1 MLIQKK
7 ERKYNEWTEEK
18 HNMEDNQ
25 ITDDDKNEDKLERIE
40 LVQKAAEG
48 DKEAFTQLYTLTYSE
63 VYHIVKVFIH
73 NEDTV
78 QDIVQETYFKCLR
91 KIRQLKEPEKFSVWI
106 KKIAVNT
113 AKAHLRKVDWVLFS
127 EADGEGG
134 KSIAELQDERLEH
147 LPEIVVDQAETKEL
161 IDRILEDLDD
171 RQRMVVGMFY
181 YEQMS
186 VNEIAETLSCSV
198 NTVKSRLNYARKKI
212 GKEISELEKKGVLLY
227 TATPIPL
234 LMYLFQKLRG
244 IQEKVPKAKFLIKA
258 GIGKTVFAGV
268 AAAVVCVGIGTGV
281 MRSQDMHQQVQ
292 EIQELLSET
301 DDQKTDEAQ
310 ASGAEG
316 VEEETDDPEVT
327 PEATPQPTVTPEAA
341 EKPQAASATAVKAA
355 ENNGQAAPTS
365 AAQENANSTE
375 SQQTTTTSETDQ
387 HTHQWVQQT
396 ETVHHEASGHYETE
410 IVQEAYEEPVYEYH
424 VFCDT
429 CGADVNTS
437 ALEHK
442 AIHDNGFTSKK
453 IQTGSIHH
461 DAVTQEVWVEEPAYD
476 EVVTRGYVCSVC
488 GAGE

>member
-1 MLIQKK
+1 MG
-7 ERKYNEWTEEK
+7 
-18 HNMEDNQ
+18 DNQ
-25 ITDDDKNEDKLERIE
+25 VTDDDREERIE
-40 LVQKAAEG
+40 LVKKAADG
-48 DKEAFTQLYTLTYSE
+48 DREAFTELYRSTYTE
-63 VYHIVKVFIH
+63 VYHTVKVFIH

-91 KIRQLKEPEKFSVWI
+91 KIRQLKEPEKFPVWI

-147 LPEIVVDQAETKEL
+147 LPEFVVDQTETKEL

-171 RQRMVVGMFY
+171 RQRLVVGMFY

-186 VNEIAETLSCSV
+186 VNEIAETLSCNA

-212 GKEISELEKKGVLLY
+212 GKEISNLEKKGVLLH
-227 TATPIPL
+227 TAAPIPV

-258 GIGKTVFAGV
+258 GIGKAVLTGV

-281 MRSQDMHQQVQ
+281 MKNQDMHQQVQ
-292 EIQELLSET
+292 EIQELLLET
-301 DDQKTDEAQ
+301 DNQKTGETQ
-310 ASGAEG
+310 VPRAEG
-316 VEEETDDPEVT
+316 IEEENGNDTPVVTPTLETTPLPAVT
-327 PEATPQPTVTPEAA
+327 PESV
-341 EKPQAASATAVKAA
+341 KKSRAASIPATESE
-355 ENNGQAAPTS
+355 ENDGEPERKS
-365 AAQENANSTE
+365 AAQENTDDTANTG
-375 SQQTTTTSETDQ
+375 SQQPTSVPETDQ

-410 IVQEAYEEPVYEYH
+410 ILQEAYEEPVYEYH

>member
-1 MLIQKK
+1 
-7 ERKYNEWTEEK
+7 
-18 HNMEDNQ
+18 MEDNQ

-63 VYHIVKVFIH
+63 VYHIVKVFIY

-212 GKEISELEKKGVLLY
+212 GKRDFRAG
-227 TATPIPL
+227 
-234 LMYLFQKLRG
+234 
-244 IQEKVPKAKFLIKA
+244 EKVSASVYGGA
-258 GIGKTVFAGV
+258 DSVAHVSVSETSWNSGKGTESKISDKSGDRKNSFCRGCSSGCLCGNRYRSDEKPGYAP
-268 AAAVVCVGIGTGV
+268 AGTGDTGTV
-281 MRSQDMHQQVQ
+281 VGNRRS
-292 EIQELLSET
+292 
-301 DDQKTDEAQ
+301 
-310 ASGAEG
+310 
-316 VEEETDDPEVT
+316 
-327 PEATPQPTVTPEAA
+327 
-341 EKPQAASATAVKAA
+341 
-355 ENNGQAAPTS
+355 ENG
-365 AAQENANSTE
+365 
-375 SQQTTTTSETDQ
+375 
-387 HTHQWVQQT
+387 
-396 ETVHHEASGHYETE
+396 
-410 IVQEAYEEPVYEYH
+410 
-424 VFCDT
+424 
-429 CGADVNTS
+429 
-437 ALEHK
+437 
-442 AIHDNGFTSKK
+442 
-453 IQTGSIHH
+453 
-461 DAVTQEVWVEEPAYD
+461 
-476 EVVTRGYVCSVC
+476 
-488 GAGE
+488 